1 MHENGFAAGS
11 PLRAESF
18 VVDAIVEIAIHE
30 IGDDFDGALDVEILE
45 SFLQK
50 IVRDG
55 GDAVALLDGKFGN
68 GKIAAVAADEGD
80 VRAVKGS
87 DEGKAA
93 RSGHGTREQGADGM
107 RNRVVDVEQVER
119 LGFENFEHF
128 CGK

>member
-30 IGDDFDGALDVEILE
+30 IGDDFDGALDVEVLE

-50 IVRDG
+50 ILRDG
-55 GDAVALLDGKFGN
+55 GDAVALLDGKFSD

-80 VRAVKGS
+80 VRAVKRG

-93 RSGHGTREQGADGM
+93 RRGHGACEQRADGM
-107 RNRVVDVEQVER
+107 RDGVVDVEKV
-119 LGFENFEHF
+119 
-128 CGK
+128 